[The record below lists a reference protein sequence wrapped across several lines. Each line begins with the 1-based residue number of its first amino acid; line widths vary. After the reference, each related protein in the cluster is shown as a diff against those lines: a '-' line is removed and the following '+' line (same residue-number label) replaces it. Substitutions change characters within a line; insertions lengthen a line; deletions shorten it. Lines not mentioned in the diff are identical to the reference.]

1 MNPRNV
7 TYWNL
12 TPAPLTRLGYPR
24 NPFEYTA
31 AHERT
36 ALQGTPIFDTLARKP
51 FNGRGATVYMMSVQ
65 YVLQR
70 PFLRAILLV
79 LVLVFSSFG
88 ATVSTPIQLGDEEQ
102 SYFTGDQLYDYE
114 IFVADKNDSAGGDGF
129 LTTEEPTGS
138 QKEIVVSE
146 ETAEFRSPRMLSD
159 LYIEGYSGDIEF
171 TMYYKAVSSSDGAK
185 ALFTIQ
191 ILNDGQV
198 IAEEDQEYD
207 ACQTQFGSSC
217 AVSQGNIELPL
228 AGGFTVLKDNQLTVR
243 VQADMSGCDGG
254 GNDPP
259 GGPDT
264 EARQWG
270 GSECSATLYFGAI
283 DGGADQFTMIEVK
296 SNALSNSILIVQKD
310 GAEMVDG
317 AQIDWYPNDIISE
330 RTMQFRFEV
339 KSAFGRFDINSV
351 RLIVLNPSGGL
362 PVDQAITGSLDGVDD
377 TTWSIAGTYDWEYP
391 GGLEDG
397 EYQVSLE
404 ISDIG
409 GNSIV
414 IEHDNIVMNKFGIA
428 LRHGE
433 SRSTEYIAPSQVTA
447 IPLQLMHRGTNDQMS
462 VSLSLVTSFNSNWNV
477 SFDAPA
483 GYNLNEGGSILNP
496 ILTLQAPQDLANSP
510 TQLHIRAVA
519 EAMVDGQPEVVSQE
533 SLYLDLEKSDVY
545 APPMVSMWDNNQT
558 EQYDNSSRSDSF
570 DTTIPRFAED
580 GVFTTYI
587 MEIWN
592 NGFDTD
598 EFRVDVLERSKSIIQ
613 VFDNDTG
620 TRILEDEGD
629 GTFHTALL
637 GRHSTQVLQIRVKP
651 SDDRSD
657 PDLGLIQLEVT
668 SEGNSTKKST
678 VEFTIQRT
686 FGIQASPIFD
696 CDGTPLGNVN
706 KTACSQD
713 GMTMRL
719 MVTNSLQD
727 GTTSTPW
734 RIIDP
739 SDLQRNLDVDSKYSQ
754 WVFRITDDSGDSVPM
769 IQLAP
774 QQSEEVHLSIDPP
787 DEVEMGSHT
796 LYLRIQEDSTDSD
809 ARYFDMPF
817 IVEIGPG
824 SISLEVVQVSNN
836 PGIQPNE
843 ERSLQMRVKNKGNQ
857 ELIVEIDVECTDSAT
872 ACDGWGAEIGGG
884 GGDLVMVSS
893 YSDIS
898 FVIVINAP
906 QDARQGE
913 SVTFTV
919 SASPKTFADEGGE
932 EYENAIAELDLTMN
946 VEIQDI
952 VLRIRNEV
960 LNPSLPT
967 LVGAIVALLIVVLGI
982 QNRRNRR
989 RWVDEFDDDEFDE
1002 DDEFEIDDLEDIPPP
1017 IDADE
1022 DEEDEFDLDIEL
1034 IDE

>member
-1 MNPRNV
+1 
-7 TYWNL
+7 
-12 TPAPLTRLGYPR
+12 
-24 NPFEYTA
+24 
-31 AHERT
+31 
-36 ALQGTPIFDTLARKP
+36 
-51 FNGRGATVYMMSVQ
+51 MMSVH
-65 YVLQR
+65 YTSRR
-70 PFLRAILLV
+70 PFLRATLLA
-79 LVLVFSSFG
+79 LVFLFSSFA
-88 ATVSTPIQLGDEEQ
+88 ATVSTPVSLALEDDV
-102 SYFTGDQLYDYE
+102 SYTNEQLYDYE
-114 IFVADKNDSAGGDGF
+114 IFVADKNDTAGGDGF
-129 LTTEEPTGS
+129 LTTMEPTGS
-138 QKEIVVSE
+138 QKEIVVSD
-146 ETAEFRSPRMLSD
+146 ETAEFKSPRMLSD
-159 LYIEGYSGDIEF
+159 LYIEGYSGEIEF
-171 TMYYKAVSSSDGAK
+171 TMWYKAVAGTDSAT
-185 ALFTIQ
+185 ATFTIQ
-191 ILNDGQV
+191 ILNDGQ
-198 IAEEDQEYD
+198 IISEEDKEFD
-207 ACQTQFGSSC
+207 ACQQSFGSSC
-217 AVSQGNIELPL
+217 GSREASIEIPL
-228 AGGFTVLKDNQLTVR
+228 AAGFTVLQDNQLTIR
-243 VQADMSGCDGG
+243 VSADMSGCESSGG
-254 GNDPP
+254 GTDPP
-259 GGPDT
+259 GGPET
-264 EARQWG
+264 EARQFG
-270 GSECSATLYFGAI
+270 NTDCSATLYFGAI

-296 SNALSNSILIVQKD
+296 SNALSNSILLVQKD
-310 GAEMVDG
+310 GADVIDG
-317 AQIDWYPNDIISE
+317 VQIDWYPNDIISE

-339 KSAFGRFDINSV
+339 KSAFGRFDINTI
-351 RLIVLNPSGGL
+351 RLSVLNPSGSL
-362 PVDQAITGSLDGVDD
+362 PVDEPITGSLEGVDD
-377 TTWSIAGTYDWEYP
+377 TSWSIAGTYDWEYP

-414 IEHDNIVMNKFGIA
+414 IEHENIVMNKYGVA
-428 LRHGE
+428 LRHGD

-483 GYNLNEGGSILNP
+483 GYNLNEGGSIVNP

-519 EAMVDGQPEVVSQE
+519 EALVDGQPEIVSQE

-545 APPMVSMWDNNQT
+545 APPMVSMWDNNLT
-558 EQYDNSSRSDSF
+558 AQYDNSSRPDSF
-570 DTTIPRFAED
+570 DTTIPRFVED
-580 GVFTTYI
+580 GVFTTFI

-620 TRILEDEGD
+620 IRLLEDEGD

-657 PDLGLIQLEVT
+657 PDLGLIHLEVT

-678 VEFTIQRT
+678 VQFTIQRT
-686 FGIQASPIFD
+686 FGIQATPIFD
-696 CDGTPLGNVN
+696 CDGAPLGTVN
-706 KTACSQD
+706 QTACIQN
-713 GMTMRL
+713 GMSMRL
-719 MVTNSLQD
+719 MVTNSLQE
-727 GTTSTPW
+727 GSTSTPW
-734 RIIDP
+734 RIMNP
-739 SDLQRNLDVDSKYSQ
+739 AELQRNLDVDAMYSQ

-769 IQLAP
+769 LQLAP

-796 LYLRIQEDSTDSD
+796 LYLRVMEDSSDSN

-857 ELIVEIDVECTDSAT
+857 ELIVEIDIECSDSAT
-872 ACDGWGAEIGGG
+872 SCDGWDAEIGGG
-884 GGDLVMVSS
+884 GGDLVMVPP

-898 FVIVINAP
+898 FVVVINAP

-913 SVTFTV
+913 TVSFSV

-932 EYENAIAELDLTMN
+932 EYENAKAELNLVMN

-960 LNPSLPT
+960 MNPSPVT
-967 LVGAIVALLIVVLGI
+967 LISAVVTLLIVVLGV

-989 RWVDEFDDDEFDE
+989 RWVDEFDEEEIDEDEEFDL
-1002 DDEFEIDDLEDIPPP
+1002 DDLDDLPPT
-1017 IDADE
+1017 IAE
-1022 DEEDEFDLDIEL
+1022 VEEEEDEFDLDIEL
-1034 IDE
+1034 IE

>member
-1 MNPRNV
+1 
-7 TYWNL
+7 
-12 TPAPLTRLGYPR
+12 
-24 NPFEYTA
+24 
-31 AHERT
+31 
-36 ALQGTPIFDTLARKP
+36 
-51 FNGRGATVYMMSVQ
+51 MMSVH
-65 YVLQR
+65 YTSRR
-70 PFLRAILLV
+70 PFLRATLLA
-79 LVLVFSSFG
+79 LVFLFSSFA
-88 ATVSTPIQLGDEEQ
+88 ATVSTPVSLALENDV
-102 SYFTGDQLYDYE
+102 SYTNEQLYDYE
-114 IFVADKNDSAGGDGF
+114 IFVADKNDTAGGDGF
-129 LTTEEPTGS
+129 LTTMEPTGS
-138 QKEIVVSE
+138 QKEIVVSD
-146 ETAEFRSPRMLSD
+146 ETAEFKSPRMLSD
-159 LYIEGYSGDIEF
+159 LYIEGYSGEIEF
-171 TMYYKAVSSSDGAK
+171 TMWYKAVAGTDSAT
-185 ALFTIQ
+185 ATFTIQ
-191 ILNDGQV
+191 ILNDGQ
-198 IAEEDQEYD
+198 IISEEDKEFD
-207 ACQTQFGSSC
+207 ACQQSFGSSC
-217 AVSQGNIELPL
+217 GSREASIEIPL
-228 AGGFTVLKDNQLTVR
+228 AAGFTVLQDNQLTIR
-243 VQADMSGCDGG
+243 VSADMSGCESSGG
-254 GNDPP
+254 GTDPP
-259 GGPDT
+259 GGPET
-264 EARQWG
+264 EARQFG
-270 GSECSATLYFGAI
+270 NTDCSATLYFGAI

-296 SNALSNSILIVQKD
+296 SNALSNSILLVQKD
-310 GAEMVDG
+310 GADVIDG
-317 AQIDWYPNDIISE
+317 VQIDWYPNDIISE

-339 KSAFGRFDINSV
+339 KSAFGRFDINTI
-351 RLIVLNPSGGL
+351 RLSVLNPSGSL
-362 PVDQAITGSLDGVDD
+362 PVDEPITGSLEGVDD
-377 TTWSIAGTYDWEYP
+377 TSWSIAGTYDWEYP

-414 IEHDNIVMNKFGIA
+414 IEHENIVMNKYGVA
-428 LRHGE
+428 LRHGD

-483 GYNLNEGGSILNP
+483 GYNLNEGGSIVNP

-519 EAMVDGQPEVVSQE
+519 EALVDGQPEIVSQE

-545 APPMVSMWDNNQT
+545 APPMVSMWDNNLT
-558 EQYDNSSRSDSF
+558 AQYDNSSRPDSF
-570 DTTIPRFAED
+570 DTTIPRFVED
-580 GVFTTYI
+580 GVFTTFI

-620 TRILEDEGD
+620 IRLLEDEGD

-657 PDLGLIQLEVT
+657 PDLGLIHLEVT

-678 VEFTIQRT
+678 VQFTIQRT
-686 FGIQASPIFD
+686 FGIQATPIFD
-696 CDGTPLGNVN
+696 CDGAPLGTVN
-706 KTACSQD
+706 QTACIQN
-713 GMTMRL
+713 GMSMRL
-719 MVTNSLQD
+719 MVTNSLQE
-727 GTTSTPW
+727 GSTSTPW
-734 RIIDP
+734 RIMNP
-739 SDLQRNLDVDSKYSQ
+739 AELQRNLDVDAMYSQ

-769 IQLAP
+769 LQLAP

-796 LYLRIQEDSTDSD
+796 LYLRVMEDSSDSN

-857 ELIVEIDVECTDSAT
+857 ELIVEIDIECSDSAT
-872 ACDGWGAEIGGG
+872 SCDGWDAEIGGG
-884 GGDLVMVSS
+884 GGDLVMVPP

-898 FVIVINAP
+898 FVVVINAP

-913 SVTFTV
+913 TVSFSV

-932 EYENAIAELDLTMN
+932 EYENAKAELNLVMN

-960 LNPSLPT
+960 MNPSPVT
-967 LVGAIVALLIVVLGI
+967 LISAVVTLLIVVLGV

-989 RWVDEFDDDEFDE
+989 RWVDEFDEEEIDEDEEFDL
-1002 DDEFEIDDLEDIPPP
+1002 DDLDDLPPT
-1017 IDADE
+1017 IAE
-1022 DEEDEFDLDIEL
+1022 VEEEEDEFDLDIEL
-1034 IDE
+1034 IE

>member
-1 MNPRNV
+1 
-7 TYWNL
+7 
-12 TPAPLTRLGYPR
+12 
-24 NPFEYTA
+24 
-31 AHERT
+31 
-36 ALQGTPIFDTLARKP
+36 
-51 FNGRGATVYMMSVQ
+51 MSVH
-65 YVLQR
+65 YTSRR
-70 PFLRAILLV
+70 PFLRATLLA
-79 LVLVFSSFG
+79 LVFLFSSFA
-88 ATVSTPIQLGDEEQ
+88 ATVSTPNYLPLEEVV
-102 SYFTGDQLYDYE
+102 SYTNEQLYDYE
-114 IFVADKNDSAGGDGF
+114 IFVADKNDTAGGDGF
-129 LTTEEPTGS
+129 LTTMEPTGS
-138 QKEIVVSE
+138 QEEIVVSD
-146 ETAEFRSPRMLSD
+146 ETAEFKSPRMLSD
-159 LYIEGYSGDIEF
+159 LYIEGYSGEIEF
-171 TMYYKAVSSSDGAK
+171 TMWYKAVAGTDSAT
-185 ALFTIQ
+185 ATFTVQ
-191 ILNDGQV
+191 ILNDGQI
-198 IAEEDQEYD
+198 IAEEDKEFD
-207 ACQTQFGSSC
+207 ACQQSFGSSC
-217 AVSQGNIELPL
+217 GSREASIEIPV
-228 AGGFTVLKDNQLTVR
+228 AAGFTVLQDNQLTIR
-243 VQADMSGCDGG
+243 VSADMSGCDSSGG
-254 GNDPP
+254 GTSPPDDPP
-259 GGPDT
+259 GGET
-264 EARQWG
+264 EARQFG

-296 SNALSNSILIVQKD
+296 SNALSNSILLVQKD
-310 GAEMVDG
+310 GADVIDG
-317 AQIDWYPNDIISE
+317 VQIDWYPNDIISE

-351 RLIVLNPSGGL
+351 RLSVLNPSGSL
-362 PVDQAITGSLDGVDD
+362 PVDEPITGSLEGVED
-377 TTWSIAGTYDWEYP
+377 TSWSIAGTYDWEYP

-414 IEHDNIVMNKFGIA
+414 IEHENIVMNKYGIA
-428 LRHGE
+428 LRHGD

-447 IPLQLMHRGTNDQMS
+447 IPLQLMHRGTSDQMS

-483 GYNLNEGGSILNP
+483 GYNLNEGGSIVNP

-519 EAMVDGQPEVVSQE
+519 EALVDGQPEIVSQE

-545 APPMVSMWDNNQT
+545 APPMVSMWDNNLT
-558 EQYDNSSRSDSF
+558 SQYDNSSRPDSF
-570 DTTIPRFAED
+570 DTTIPRFVED
-580 GVFTTYI
+580 GVFTTFI

-620 TRILEDEGD
+620 VRLLEDEGD
-629 GTFHTALL
+629 GTYHTALL

-657 PDLGLIQLEVT
+657 PDLGLIHLEVT

-678 VEFTIQRT
+678 VQFTIQRT
-686 FGIQASPIFD
+686 FGIQATPIFD
-696 CDGTPLGNVN
+696 CDGAPLGTVN
-706 KTACSQD
+706 KTACVQN
-713 GMTMRL
+713 GMSMRL
-719 MVTNSLQD
+719 MVTNSLQE
-727 GTTSTPW
+727 GSTSTPW
-734 RIIDP
+734 RLMDP
-739 SDLQRNLDVDSKYSQ
+739 AELQRNLDVDEMYSQ

-796 LYLRIQEDSTDSD
+796 LYLRVMEDSSDSD

-857 ELIVEIDVECTDSAT
+857 ELIVEIDIECSDSAT
-872 ACDGWGAEIGGG
+872 SCDGWDAEIGGD
-884 GGDLVMVSS
+884 GGDLVMVPP

-898 FVIVINAP
+898 FVVVINAP

-913 SVTFTV
+913 TVSFSV

-932 EYENAIAELDLTMN
+932 EYENAKAELNLIMN

-960 LNPSLPT
+960 MNPSPVT
-967 LVGAIVALLIVVLGI
+967 LISAVVTLLIVVLGV

-989 RWVDEFDDDEFDE
+989 RWVDEFEGEEFDE
-1002 DDEFEIDDLEDIPPP
+1002 EEEFDLDDLDDLPPAIAEVEEED
-1017 IDADE
+1017 
-1022 DEEDEFDLDIEL
+1022 DEFDLDIEL
-1034 IDE
+1034 IE

>member
-1 MNPRNV
+1 MV
-7 TYWNL
+7 
-12 TPAPLTRLGYPR
+12 
-24 NPFEYTA
+24 
-31 AHERT
+31 
-36 ALQGTPIFDTLARKP
+36 
-51 FNGRGATVYMMSVQ
+51 
-65 YVLQR
+65 
-70 PFLRAILLV
+70 FL
-79 LVLVFSSFG
+79 FSSFA
-88 ATVSTPIQLGDEEQ
+88 ATVSSPVHLIEEQ
-102 SYFTGDQLYDYE
+102 EISYSNEQLYDYE
-114 IFVADKNDSAGGDGF
+114 IFVAEKNDSAGGDGF

-146 ETAEFRSPRMLSD
+146 DTAEFKSPRMLSD

-171 TMYYKAVSSSDGAK
+171 TMWYKAVAGTDSAT
-185 ALFTIQ
+185 ATFTVQ
-191 ILNDGQV
+191 ILNDGQIV
-198 IAEEDQEYD
+198 SEADEEFD
-207 ACQTQFGSSC
+207 ACQQNAFGSNCGSRE
-217 AVSQGNIELPL
+217 ATIEVPISV
-228 AGGFTVLKDNQLTVR
+228 GFTVLQDNQLTIR
-243 VQADMSGCDGG
+243 VSADMSGCESSGG
-254 GNDPP
+254 GTDPP

-264 EARQWG
+264 EARQFG

-283 DGGADQFTMIEVK
+283 DGGADQFTMIEIK
-296 SNALSNSILIVQKD
+296 SNALSNSILLVQKD
-310 GAEMVDG
+310 GAEMIDG
-317 AQIDWYPNDIISE
+317 AQLDWYPNDIISE

-351 RLIVLNPSGGL
+351 RLTVLNPSGSL
-362 PVDQAITGSLDGVDD
+362 PVDEPITGSLDGVED
-377 TTWSIAGTYDWEYP
+377 TSWSISGTYDWEYP

-409 GNSIV
+409 GNTIV
-414 IEHDNIVMNKFGIA
+414 IEHENIIMNKYGVA

-433 SRSTEYIAPSQVTA
+433 SRATEYIAPSQVTS

-483 GYNLNEGGSILNP
+483 GYNLNEGGSIVNP

-519 EAMVDGQPEVVSQE
+519 EAMVDGQPEIVSQE
-533 SLYLDLEKSDVY
+533 ALYLDLEKSDVY

-558 EQYDNSSRSDSF
+558 VQYDNSSRPDSF
-570 DTTIPRFAED
+570 DSTIPRFVED
-580 GVFTTYI
+580 GVFTTFI

-620 TRILEDEGD
+620 IRILEDEGD

-657 PDLGLIQLEVT
+657 SDLGLIHLEVT

-678 VEFTIQRT
+678 VQFTIQRT
-686 FGIQASPIFD
+686 FGIQATPIFD
-696 CDGTPLGNVN
+696 CDGAPLGTVN
-706 KTACSQD
+706 QTACTQN
-713 GMTMRL
+713 GMSMRL
-719 MVTNSLQD
+719 IVTNSLQD
-727 GTTSTPW
+727 GSTSTPW
-734 RIIDP
+734 RLMDP
-739 SDLQRNLDVDSKYSQ
+739 ADLQRNLDVDEMYSQ
-754 WVFRITDDSGDSVPM
+754 WVFRITDNSGDSVPM
-769 IQLAP
+769 LQLAP

-796 LYLRIQEDSTDSD
+796 LYLRIMEDSTDSD

-857 ELIVEIDVECTDSAT
+857 ELIVEIDIECSDSAT
-872 ACDGWGAEIGGG
+872 SCDGWDAEIGGG
-884 GGDLVMVSS
+884 GGDLVMVPP

-898 FVIVINAP
+898 FVVVINAP

-913 SVTFTV
+913 SVSFSV

-932 EYENAIAELDLTMN
+932 EYENARAELNLVMN

-952 VLRIRNEV
+952 VLRITNEV
-960 LNPSLPT
+960 LNPSPVT
-967 LVGAIVALLIVVLGI
+967 LISAVVTLLIVVLGV

-989 RWVDEFDDDEFDE
+989 RWVDEFEDEFDE
-1002 DDEFEIDDLEDIPPP
+1002 EDEFELEDLDDLPPT
-1017 IDADE
+1017 IVEA
-1022 DEEDEFDLDIEL
+1022 EEDEFDLDIEL
-1034 IDE
+1034 ID

>member
-1 MNPRNV
+1 
-7 TYWNL
+7 
-12 TPAPLTRLGYPR
+12 
-24 NPFEYTA
+24 
-31 AHERT
+31 
-36 ALQGTPIFDTLARKP
+36 
-51 FNGRGATVYMMSVQ
+51 MMSVH
-65 YVLQR
+65 YTSRR
-70 PFLRAILLV
+70 PFLRATLLA
-79 LVLVFSSFG
+79 LVFLFSSFA
-88 ATVSTPIQLGDEEQ
+88 ATVSTPVSLALENDV
-102 SYFTGDQLYDYE
+102 SYTNEQLYDYE
-114 IFVADKNDSAGGDGF
+114 IFVADKNDTAGGDGF
-129 LTTEEPTGS
+129 LTTMEPTGS
-138 QKEIVVSE
+138 QKEIVVSD
-146 ETAEFRSPRMLSD
+146 ETAEFKSPRMLSD
-159 LYIEGYSGDIEF
+159 LYIEGYSGEIEF
-171 TMYYKAVSSSDGAK
+171 TMWYKAVAGTDSAT
-185 ALFTIQ
+185 ATFTIQ
-191 ILNDGQV
+191 ILNDGQ
-198 IAEEDQEYD
+198 IISEEDKEFD
-207 ACQTQFGSSC
+207 ACQQSFGSSC
-217 AVSQGNIELPL
+217 GSREASIEIPL
-228 AGGFTVLKDNQLTVR
+228 AAGFTVLQDNQLTIR
-243 VQADMSGCDGG
+243 VSADMSGCESSGG
-254 GNDPP
+254 GTDPP
-259 GGPDT
+259 GGPET
-264 EARQWG
+264 EARQFG
-270 GSECSATLYFGAI
+270 NTDCSATLYFGAI

-296 SNALSNSILIVQKD
+296 SNALSNSILLVQKD
-310 GAEMVDG
+310 GADVIDG
-317 AQIDWYPNDIISE
+317 VQIDWYPNDIISE

-339 KSAFGRFDINSV
+339 KSAFGRFDINTI
-351 RLIVLNPSGGL
+351 RLSVLNPSGSL
-362 PVDQAITGSLDGVDD
+362 PVDEPITGSLEGVDD
-377 TTWSIAGTYDWEYP
+377 TSWSIAGTYDWEYP

-414 IEHDNIVMNKFGIA
+414 IEHENIVMNKYGVA
-428 LRHGE
+428 LRHGD

-483 GYNLNEGGSILNP
+483 GYNLNEGGSIVNP

-519 EAMVDGQPEVVSQE
+519 EALVDGQPEIVSQE

-545 APPMVSMWDNNQT
+545 APPMVSMWDNNLT
-558 EQYDNSSRSDSF
+558 AQYDNSSRPDSF
-570 DTTIPRFAED
+570 DTTIPRFVED
-580 GVFTTYI
+580 GVFTTFI

-620 TRILEDEGD
+620 IRLLEDEGD

-657 PDLGLIQLEVT
+657 PDLGLIHLEVT

-678 VEFTIQRT
+678 VQFTIQRT
-686 FGIQASPIFD
+686 FGIQATPIFD
-696 CDGTPLGNVN
+696 CDGAPLGTVN
-706 KTACSQD
+706 QTACIQN
-713 GMTMRL
+713 GMSMRL
-719 MVTNSLQD
+719 MVTNSLQE
-727 GTTSTPW
+727 GSTSTPW
-734 RIIDP
+734 RIMNP
-739 SDLQRNLDVDSKYSQ
+739 AELQRNLDVDAMYSQ

-769 IQLAP
+769 LQLAP

-796 LYLRIQEDSTDSD
+796 LYLRVMEDSSDSN

-857 ELIVEIDVECTDSAT
+857 ELIVEIDIECSDSAT
-872 ACDGWGAEIGGG
+872 SCDGWDAEIGGG
-884 GGDLVMVSS
+884 GGDLVMVPP

-898 FVIVINAP
+898 FVVVINVP

-913 SVTFTV
+913 TVSFLV

-932 EYENAIAELDLTMN
+932 EYENAKAELNLVMN

-960 LNPSLPT
+960 MNPSPVT
-967 LVGAIVALLIVVLGI
+967 LISAVVTLLIVVLGV

-989 RWVDEFDDDEFDE
+989 RWVDEFDEEEIDEDEEFDL
-1002 DDEFEIDDLEDIPPP
+1002 DDLDDLPPT
-1017 IDADE
+1017 IAE
-1022 DEEDEFDLDIEL
+1022 VEEEEDEFDLDIEL
-1034 IDE
+1034 IE

>member
-1 MNPRNV
+1 
-7 TYWNL
+7 
-12 TPAPLTRLGYPR
+12 
-24 NPFEYTA
+24 
-31 AHERT
+31 
-36 ALQGTPIFDTLARKP
+36 
-51 FNGRGATVYMMSVQ
+51 MMSVH
-65 YVLQR
+65 YTSRR
-70 PFLRAILLV
+70 PFLRATLLA
-79 LVLVFSSFG
+79 LVFLFSSFA
-88 ATVSTPIQLGDEEQ
+88 ATVSSPVSLPIEEEI
-102 SYFTGDQLYDYE
+102 SYTNEQLYDYE
-114 IFVADKNDSAGGDGF
+114 IFVADVNGTAGGDGF

-146 ETAEFRSPRMLSD
+146 DTAEFNSPRMLSD
-159 LYIEGYSGDIEF
+159 IYFEGYSGDIEF
-171 TMYYKAVSSSDGAK
+171 TMYYKAVASTDSAT
-185 ALFTIQ
+185 ATFTVQ
-191 ILNDGQV
+191 ILNDGQIV
-198 IAEEDQEYD
+198 SEEDKEYD
-207 ACQTQFGSSC
+207 ACQQSFGNSCPVREVSLDITSS
-217 AVSQGNIELPL
+217 
-228 AGGFTVLKDNQLTVR
+228 GFTVLKDNQLTIR
-243 VQADMSGCDGG
+243 VSADMSGCEGG
-254 GNDPP
+254 GTDPP
-259 GGPDT
+259 GGPET
-264 EARQWG
+264 EGRQFG

-296 SNALSNSILIVQKD
+296 SNALSSSILLVQKD
-310 GAEMVDG
+310 GAEMIDG
-317 AQIDWYPNDIISE
+317 AQLDWYPNDIISE

-339 KSAFGRFDINSV
+339 KSAFGRFDISSV
-351 RLIVLNPSGGL
+351 RLNVLNPSGSL
-362 PVDQAITGSLDGVDD
+362 PVDEQITGSIEGVED
-377 TTWSIAGTYDWEYP
+377 TSWSIAGTYDWEYP

-409 GNSIV
+409 GNTIV
-414 IEHDNIVMNKFGIA
+414 LEHENIIMNKYGVAI
-428 LRHGE
+428 RHGE
-433 SRSTEYIAPSQVTA
+433 SRATEYIAPSQVTA

-483 GYNLNEGGSILNP
+483 GYNLNEGGSIVNP

-510 TQLHIRAVA
+510 SQLHIRAVA
-519 EAMVDGQPEVVSQE
+519 EAMVDGQPEIVSQE

-545 APPMVSMWDNNQT
+545 APPMVSMWDNNLT
-558 EQYDNSSRSDSF
+558 IQYDNSSRPDSF
-570 DTTIPRFAED
+570 DTTIPRFVED
-580 GVFTTYI
+580 GVFTTFI

-620 TRILEDEGD
+620 IRILEDEGD

-657 PDLGLIQLEVT
+657 SDLGLIHLEVT

-678 VEFTIQRT
+678 VQFTIQRT
-686 FGIQASPIFD
+686 FGIQATPIFD
-696 CDGTPLGNVN
+696 CDGAPLGTVN
-706 KTACSQD
+706 KTACTQN

-719 MVTNSLQD
+719 IVSNSLQD
-727 GTTSTPW
+727 GSTSTPW
-734 RIIDP
+734 RLIDP
-739 SDLQRNLDVDSKYSQ
+739 ADLQRNLDIDPMFSQ

-769 IQLAP
+769 LQLAP
-774 QQSEEVHLSIDPP
+774 QQSEEVHLSIEPP

-796 LYLRIQEDSTDSD
+796 LYLRIMEDTSDSD
-809 ARYFDMPF
+809 SRYFDMPF

-857 ELIVEIDVECTDSAT
+857 ELIVEIDIECSGTAT
-872 ACDGWGAEIGGG
+872 SCDGWDAEIGGG
-884 GGDLVMVSS
+884 GGDLVMVPP

-898 FVIVINAP
+898 FVVVINAP

-913 SVTFTV
+913 SVSFTV
-919 SASPKTFADEGGE
+919 SASPKTFADEGGD
-932 EYENAIAELDLTMN
+932 EYENAKADLDLVMN

-960 LNPSLPT
+960 LNPSPVT
-967 LVGAIVALLIVVLGI
+967 LISAIVTLLIVVLGV

-989 RWVDEFDDDEFDE
+989 RWVDEFDEEEFVE
-1002 DDEFEIDDLEDIPPP
+1002 EDEFELDDFDDLPPT
-1017 IDADE
+1017 IVEAE
-1022 DEEDEFDLDIEL
+1022 EEEDEFDLDIEL
-1034 IDE
+1034 ID

>member
-1 MNPRNV
+1 
-7 TYWNL
+7 
-12 TPAPLTRLGYPR
+12 
-24 NPFEYTA
+24 
-31 AHERT
+31 
-36 ALQGTPIFDTLARKP
+36 
-51 FNGRGATVYMMSVQ
+51 MMSVH
-65 YVLQR
+65 YTSRR
-70 PFLRAILLV
+70 PFLRATLLA
-79 LVLVFSSFG
+79 LVFLFSSFA
-88 ATVSTPIQLGDEEQ
+88 ATVSTPVSLALENDV
-102 SYFTGDQLYDYE
+102 SYTNEQLYDYE
-114 IFVADKNDSAGGDGF
+114 IFVADKNDTAGGDGF
-129 LTTEEPTGS
+129 LTTMEPTGS
-138 QKEIVVSE
+138 QKEIVVSD
-146 ETAEFRSPRMLSD
+146 ETAEFKSPRMLSD
-159 LYIEGYSGDIEF
+159 LYIEGYSGEIEF
-171 TMYYKAVSSSDGAK
+171 TMWYKAVAGTDSAT
-185 ALFTIQ
+185 ATFTIQ
-191 ILNDGQV
+191 ILNDGQ
-198 IAEEDQEYD
+198 IISEEDKEFD
-207 ACQTQFGSSC
+207 ACQQSFGSSC
-217 AVSQGNIELPL
+217 GSREASIEIPL
-228 AGGFTVLKDNQLTVR
+228 AAGFTVLQDNQLTIR
-243 VQADMSGCDGG
+243 VSADMSGCESSGG
-254 GNDPP
+254 GTDPP
-259 GGPDT
+259 GGPET
-264 EARQWG
+264 EARQFG
-270 GSECSATLYFGAI
+270 NTDCSATLYFGAI

-296 SNALSNSILIVQKD
+296 SNALSNSILLVQKD
-310 GAEMVDG
+310 GADVIDG
-317 AQIDWYPNDIISE
+317 VQIDWYPNDIISE

-339 KSAFGRFDINSV
+339 KSAFGRFDINTI
-351 RLIVLNPSGGL
+351 RLSVLNPSGSL
-362 PVDQAITGSLDGVDD
+362 PVDEPITGSLEGVDD
-377 TTWSIAGTYDWEYP
+377 TSWSIAGTYDWEYP

-414 IEHDNIVMNKFGIA
+414 IEHENIVMNKYGVA
-428 LRHGE
+428 LRHGD

-483 GYNLNEGGSILNP
+483 GYNLNEGGSIVNP

-519 EAMVDGQPEVVSQE
+519 EALVDGQPEIVSQE

-545 APPMVSMWDNNQT
+545 APPMVSMWDNNLT
-558 EQYDNSSRSDSF
+558 AQYDNSSRPDSF
-570 DTTIPRFAED
+570 DTTIPRFVED
-580 GVFTTYI
+580 GVFTTFI

-620 TRILEDEGD
+620 IRLLEDEGD

-657 PDLGLIQLEVT
+657 PDLGLIHLEVT

-678 VEFTIQRT
+678 VQFTIQRT
-686 FGIQASPIFD
+686 FGIQATPIFD
-696 CDGTPLGNVN
+696 CDGAPLGTLNQ
-706 KTACSQD
+706 TACIQN
-713 GMTMRL
+713 GMSMRL
-719 MVTNSLQD
+719 MVTNSLQE
-727 GTTSTPW
+727 GSTSTPW
-734 RIIDP
+734 RIMNP
-739 SDLQRNLDVDSKYSQ
+739 AELQRNLDVDAMYSQ

-769 IQLAP
+769 LQLAP

-796 LYLRIQEDSTDSD
+796 LYLRVMEDSSDSN

-857 ELIVEIDVECTDSAT
+857 ELIVEIDIECSDSAT
-872 ACDGWGAEIGGG
+872 SCDGWDAEIGGG
-884 GGDLVMVSS
+884 GGDLVMVPP

-898 FVIVINAP
+898 FVVVINAP

-913 SVTFTV
+913 TVSFSV

-932 EYENAIAELDLTMN
+932 EYENAKAELNLVMN

-960 LNPSLPT
+960 MNPSPVT
-967 LVGAIVALLIVVLGI
+967 LISAVVTLLIVVLGV

-989 RWVDEFDDDEFDE
+989 RWVDEFDEEEIDEDEEFDL
-1002 DDEFEIDDLEDIPPP
+1002 DDLDDLPPT
-1017 IDADE
+1017 IAE
-1022 DEEDEFDLDIEL
+1022 VEEEEDEFDLDIEL
-1034 IDE
+1034 IE

>member
-1 MNPRNV
+1 
-7 TYWNL
+7 
-12 TPAPLTRLGYPR
+12 
-24 NPFEYTA
+24 
-31 AHERT
+31 
-36 ALQGTPIFDTLARKP
+36 
-51 FNGRGATVYMMSVQ
+51 MMSVH
-65 YVLQR
+65 YTSRR
-70 PFLRAILLV
+70 PFLRATLLA
-79 LVLVFSSFG
+79 LVFLFSSFA
-88 ATVSTPIQLGDEEQ
+88 ATVSSPVHLIEEQ
-102 SYFTGDQLYDYE
+102 EISYSNEQLYDYE
-114 IFVADKNDSAGGDGF
+114 IFVAEKNDSAGGDGF

-146 ETAEFRSPRMLSD
+146 DTAEFKSPRMLSD

-171 TMYYKAVSSSDGAK
+171 TMWYKAVAGTDSAT
-185 ALFTIQ
+185 ATFTVQ
-191 ILNDGQV
+191 ILNDGQIV
-198 IAEEDQEYD
+198 SEADEEFD
-207 ACQTQFGSSC
+207 ACQQNAFGSNCGSRE
-217 AVSQGNIELPL
+217 ATIEVPISV
-228 AGGFTVLKDNQLTVR
+228 GFTVLQDNQLTIR
-243 VQADMSGCDGG
+243 VSADMSGCESSGG
-254 GNDPP
+254 GTDPP

-264 EARQWG
+264 EARQFG

-283 DGGADQFTMIEVK
+283 DGGADQFTMIEIK
-296 SNALSNSILIVQKD
+296 SNALSNSILLVQKD
-310 GAEMVDG
+310 GAEMIDG
-317 AQIDWYPNDIISE
+317 AQLDWYPNDIISE

-351 RLIVLNPSGGL
+351 RLTVLNPSGSL
-362 PVDQAITGSLDGVDD
+362 PVDEPITGSLDGVED
-377 TTWSIAGTYDWEYP
+377 TSWSISGTYDWEYP

-409 GNSIV
+409 GNTIV
-414 IEHDNIVMNKFGIA
+414 IEHENIIMNKYGVA

-433 SRSTEYIAPSQVTA
+433 SRATEYIAPSQVTS

-483 GYNLNEGGSILNP
+483 GYNLNEGGSIVNP

-519 EAMVDGQPEVVSQE
+519 EAMVDGQPEIVSQE
-533 SLYLDLEKSDVY
+533 ALYLDLEKSDVY

-558 EQYDNSSRSDSF
+558 VQYDNSSRPDSF
-570 DTTIPRFAED
+570 DSTIPRFVED
-580 GVFTTYI
+580 GVFTTFI

-620 TRILEDEGD
+620 IRILEDEGD

-657 PDLGLIQLEVT
+657 SDLGLIHLEVT

-678 VEFTIQRT
+678 VQFTIQRT
-686 FGIQASPIFD
+686 FGIQATPIFD
-696 CDGTPLGNVN
+696 CDGAPLGTVN
-706 KTACSQD
+706 QTACTQN
-713 GMTMRL
+713 GMSMRL
-719 MVTNSLQD
+719 IVTNSLQD
-727 GTTSTPW
+727 GSTSTPW
-734 RIIDP
+734 RLMDP
-739 SDLQRNLDVDSKYSQ
+739 ADLQRNLDVDEMYSQ
-754 WVFRITDDSGDSVPM
+754 WVFRITDNSGDSVPM
-769 IQLAP
+769 LQLAP

-796 LYLRIQEDSTDSD
+796 LYLRIMEDSTDSD

-857 ELIVEIDVECTDSAT
+857 ELIVEIDIECSDSAT
-872 ACDGWGAEIGGG
+872 SCDGWDAEIGGG
-884 GGDLVMVSS
+884 GGDLVMVPP

-898 FVIVINAP
+898 FVVVINAP

-913 SVTFTV
+913 SVSFSV

-932 EYENAIAELDLTMN
+932 EYENARAELNLVMN

-952 VLRIRNEV
+952 VLRITNEV
-960 LNPSLPT
+960 LNPSPVT
-967 LVGAIVALLIVVLGI
+967 LISAVVTLLIVVLGV

-989 RWVDEFDDDEFDE
+989 RWVDEFEDEFDE
-1002 DDEFEIDDLEDIPPP
+1002 EDEFELEDLDDLPPT
-1017 IDADE
+1017 IVEA
-1022 DEEDEFDLDIEL
+1022 EEDEFDLDIEL
-1034 IDE
+1034 ID

>member
-1 MNPRNV
+1 
-7 TYWNL
+7 
-12 TPAPLTRLGYPR
+12 
-24 NPFEYTA
+24 
-31 AHERT
+31 
-36 ALQGTPIFDTLARKP
+36 
-51 FNGRGATVYMMSVQ
+51 MMSVH
-65 YVLQR
+65 YTSRR
-70 PFLRAILLV
+70 PFLRATLLA
-79 LVLVFSSFG
+79 LVFLFSSFA
-88 ATVSTPIQLGDEEQ
+88 ATVSTPVSLALEDDV
-102 SYFTGDQLYDYE
+102 SYTNEQLYDYE
-114 IFVADKNDSAGGDGF
+114 IFVADKNDTAGGDGF
-129 LTTEEPTGS
+129 LTTMEPTGS
-138 QKEIVVSE
+138 QKEIVVSD
-146 ETAEFRSPRMLSD
+146 ETAEFKSPRMLSD
-159 LYIEGYSGDIEF
+159 LYIEGYSGEIEF
-171 TMYYKAVSSSDGAK
+171 TMWYKAVAGTDSAT
-185 ALFTIQ
+185 ATFTIQ
-191 ILNDGQV
+191 ILNDGQ
-198 IAEEDQEYD
+198 IISEEDKEFD
-207 ACQTQFGSSC
+207 ACQQSFGSSC
-217 AVSQGNIELPL
+217 GSREASIEIPL
-228 AGGFTVLKDNQLTVR
+228 AAGFTVLQDNQLTIR
-243 VQADMSGCDGG
+243 VSADMSGCESSGG
-254 GNDPP
+254 GTDPP
-259 GGPDT
+259 GGPET
-264 EARQWG
+264 EARQFG
-270 GSECSATLYFGAI
+270 NTDCSATLYFGAI

-296 SNALSNSILIVQKD
+296 SNALSNSILLVQKD
-310 GAEMVDG
+310 GADVIDG
-317 AQIDWYPNDIISE
+317 VQIDWYPNDIISE

-339 KSAFGRFDINSV
+339 KSAFGRFDINTI
-351 RLIVLNPSGGL
+351 RLSVLNPSGSL
-362 PVDQAITGSLDGVDD
+362 PVDEPITGSLEGVDD
-377 TTWSIAGTYDWEYP
+377 TSWSIAGTYDWEYP

-414 IEHDNIVMNKFGIA
+414 IEHENIVMNKYGVA
-428 LRHGE
+428 LRHGD

-483 GYNLNEGGSILNP
+483 GYNLNEGGSIVNP

-519 EAMVDGQPEVVSQE
+519 EALVDGQPEIVSQE

-545 APPMVSMWDNNQT
+545 APPMVSMWDNNLT
-558 EQYDNSSRSDSF
+558 AQYDNSSRPDSF
-570 DTTIPRFAED
+570 DTTIPRFVED
-580 GVFTTYI
+580 GVFTTFI

-620 TRILEDEGD
+620 IRLLEDEGD

-657 PDLGLIQLEVT
+657 PDLGLIHLEVT

-678 VEFTIQRT
+678 VQFTIQRT
-686 FGIQASPIFD
+686 FGIQATPIFD
-696 CDGTPLGNVN
+696 CDGAPLGTVN
-706 KTACSQD
+706 QTACIQN
-713 GMTMRL
+713 GMSMRL
-719 MVTNSLQD
+719 MVTNSLQE
-727 GTTSTPW
+727 GSTSTPW
-734 RIIDP
+734 RIMNP
-739 SDLQRNLDVDSKYSQ
+739 AELQRNLDVDAMYSQ

-769 IQLAP
+769 LQLAP

-796 LYLRIQEDSTDSD
+796 LYLRVMEDSSDSN

-857 ELIVEIDVECTDSAT
+857 ELIVEIDIECSDSAT
-872 ACDGWGAEIGGG
+872 SCDGWDAEIGGG
-884 GGDLVMVSS
+884 GGDLVMVPP

-898 FVIVINAP
+898 FVVVINVP

-913 SVTFTV
+913 TVSFLV

-932 EYENAIAELDLTMN
+932 EYENAKAELNLVMN

-960 LNPSLPT
+960 MNPSPVT
-967 LVGAIVALLIVVLGI
+967 LISAVVTLLIVVLGV

-989 RWVDEFDDDEFDE
+989 RWVDEFDEEEIDEDEEFDL
-1002 DDEFEIDDLEDIPPP
+1002 DDLDDLPPT
-1017 IDADE
+1017 IAE
-1022 DEEDEFDLDIEL
+1022 VEEEEDEFDLDIEL
-1034 IDE
+1034 IE

>member
-1 MNPRNV
+1 
-7 TYWNL
+7 
-12 TPAPLTRLGYPR
+12 
-24 NPFEYTA
+24 
-31 AHERT
+31 
-36 ALQGTPIFDTLARKP
+36 
-51 FNGRGATVYMMSVQ
+51 MMSVH
-65 YVLQR
+65 YPLQR
-70 PFLRAILLV
+70 PFIRAILLV
-79 LVLVFSSFG
+79 LVFVFSSFA
-88 ATVSTPIQLGDEEQ
+88 ATVSNPVELEMEEKSSFVGEQ
-102 SYFTGDQLYDYE
+102 MYDYE
-114 IFVADKNDSAGGDGF
+114 IFVAGKNDTAGGDGF

-146 ETAEFRSPRMLSD
+146 ETAEFKSPRLLTD
-159 LYIEGYSGDIEF
+159 LYIEGYSGDITF
-171 TMYYKAVSSSDGAK
+171 TMWYKAVASQDGAE
-185 ALFTIQ
+185 ATFTVQ
-191 ILNDGQV
+191 ILNDGTIVSQ
-198 IAEEDQEYD
+198 EDKTFD
-207 ACQTQFGSSC
+207 ACQQSFANSCGEREGS
-217 AVSQGNIELPL
+217 IKIPL
-228 AGGFTVLKDNQLTVR
+228 SSGFTVLKDNQFVIR
-243 VQADMSGCDGG
+243 VSADMNGCDGG

-264 EARQWG
+264 EARQFG
-270 GSECSATLYFGAI
+270 GSECSATVYFGAI

-296 SNALSNSILIVQKD
+296 SNALSNSVLLVQKD

-317 AQIDWYPNDIISE
+317 AQIDWYPNDMISE

-351 RLIVLNPSGGL
+351 RLTVLNPSGGL
-362 PVDQAITGSLDGVDD
+362 PVDQSITGSLDGVED
-377 TTWSIAGTYDWEYP
+377 TSWSIAGTYDWEYP

-397 EYQVSLE
+397 EYQVALE

-414 IEHDNIVMNKFGIA
+414 IEHENIVMNKFGIA

-433 SRSTEYIAPSQVTA
+433 SRSTEYVAPSQVTA
-447 IPLQLMHRGTNDQMS
+447 IPLQLMHRGTSDQMS

-477 SFDAPA
+477 SFDAPG
-483 GYNLNEGGSILNP
+483 GYNLNEGGSIVNP
-496 ILTLQAPQDLANSP
+496 ILTLEAPQDLANSP

-519 EAMVDGQPEVVSQE
+519 EAIVDGQPEVVSQE

-545 APPMVSMWDNNQT
+545 APPMVSMWDNNRT
-558 EQYDNSSRSDSF
+558 EQYDNSSRPDSF

-580 GVFTTYI
+580 GVFSIFI

-657 PDLGLIQLEVT
+657 SDLGLIQLEVT

-678 VEFTIQRT
+678 VQFTIQRT
-686 FGIQASPIFD
+686 FGIQASPLFD
-696 CDGTPLGNVN
+696 CDGAPLGTVN

-734 RIIDP
+734 RIMNP
-739 SDLQRNLDVDSKYSQ
+739 ADLQRNLDIDSSYSQ
-754 WVFRITDDSGDSVPM
+754 WVFRITDDAGDSMPM

-774 QQSEEVHLSIDPP
+774 QQSEEIHLSIETP

-796 LYLRIQEDSTDSD
+796 LYLRIKEDSSD
-809 ARYFDMPF
+809 MNARYFDMPF

-872 ACDGWGAEIGGG
+872 ACDGWDSEIGGG
-884 GGDLVMVSS
+884 GGDLVMVQP

-919 SASPKTFADEGGE
+919 SASPKTFADEGGD
-932 EYENAIAELDLTMN
+932 EYENARSELDITMN
-946 VEIQDI
+946 VEIQDVI
-952 VLRIRNEV
+952 LRIRNEV
-960 LNPSLPT
+960 LNPSSVT
-967 LVGAIVALLIVVLGI
+967 LISAIVTLLIVVLGI
-982 QNRRNRR
+982 QNRRNRS
-989 RWVDEFDDDEFDE
+989 RWIDEFDDEEVDYE
-1002 DDEFEIDDLEDIPPP
+1002 DDFDIDDLDDLPPS
-1017 IDADE
+1017 ILE
-1022 DEEDEFDLDIEL
+1022 EGDEEDEFDMDIEL
-1034 IDE
+1034 IDDLDD

>member
-1 MNPRNV
+1 
-7 TYWNL
+7 
-12 TPAPLTRLGYPR
+12 
-24 NPFEYTA
+24 
-31 AHERT
+31 
-36 ALQGTPIFDTLARKP
+36 
-51 FNGRGATVYMMSVQ
+51 MMSVH
-65 YVLQR
+65 YTSRR
-70 PFLRAILLV
+70 PFLRATLLA
-79 LVLVFSSFG
+79 LVFLFSSFA
-88 ATVSTPIQLGDEEQ
+88 ATVSSPVYLIEEQ
-102 SYFTGDQLYDYE
+102 EISFSNEQLYDYE

-146 ETAEFRSPRMLSD
+146 DTAEFKSPRMLSD

-171 TMYYKAVSSSDGAK
+171 TMWYKAVAGTDSAT
-185 ALFTIQ
+185 ATFTVQ
-191 ILNDGQV
+191 ILNDGQIV
-198 IAEEDQEYD
+198 SEADEEFD
-207 ACQTQFGSSC
+207 ACQQNAFGSNCGSRE
-217 AVSQGNIELPL
+217 ATIEVPIS
-228 AGGFTVLKDNQLTVR
+228 AGFTVLQDNQLTIR
-243 VQADMSGCDGG
+243 VSADMSGCESSGG
-254 GNDPP
+254 GTDPP

-264 EARQWG
+264 EARQFG

-283 DGGADQFTMIEVK
+283 DGGADQFTMIEIK
-296 SNALSNSILIVQKD
+296 SNALSNSILLVQKD
-310 GAEMVDG
+310 GAEMIDG
-317 AQIDWYPNDIISE
+317 AQLDWYPNDIISE

-351 RLIVLNPSGGL
+351 RLTVLNPSGSL
-362 PVDQAITGSLDGVDD
+362 PVDEPITGSLDGVED
-377 TTWSIAGTYDWEYP
+377 TSWSISGTYDWEYP

-409 GNSIV
+409 GNTIV
-414 IEHDNIVMNKFGIA
+414 IEHENIVMNKYGVA

-433 SRSTEYIAPSQVTA
+433 SRATEYIAPSQVTS

-483 GYNLNEGGSILNP
+483 GYNLNEGGSIVNP

-519 EAMVDGQPEVVSQE
+519 EAMVDGQPEIVSQE
-533 SLYLDLEKSDVY
+533 ALYLDLEKSDVY

-558 EQYDNSSRSDSF
+558 VQYDNSSRPDSF
-570 DTTIPRFAED
+570 DSTIPRFVED
-580 GVFTTYI
+580 GVFTTFI

-620 TRILEDEGD
+620 IRILEDEGD

-657 PDLGLIQLEVT
+657 SDLGLIHLEVT

-678 VEFTIQRT
+678 VQFTIQRT
-686 FGIQASPIFD
+686 FGIQATPIFD
-696 CDGTPLGNVN
+696 CDGAPLGTVN
-706 KTACSQD
+706 QTACTQN
-713 GMTMRL
+713 GMSMRL
-719 MVTNSLQD
+719 IVTNSLQD
-727 GTTSTPW
+727 GSTSTPW
-734 RIIDP
+734 RLMDP
-739 SDLQRNLDVDSKYSQ
+739 ADLQRNLDVDAMYSQ
-754 WVFRITDDSGDSVPM
+754 WVFRITDNSGDSVPM
-769 IQLAP
+769 LQLAP
-774 QQSEEVHLSIDPP
+774 QQSEEVHLSIEPP

-796 LYLRIQEDSTDSD
+796 LYLRIMEDSTDSD

-857 ELIVEIDVECTDSAT
+857 ELIVEIDIECSDSAT
-872 ACDGWGAEIGGG
+872 SCDGWDAEIGGG
-884 GGDLVMVSS
+884 GGDLVMVPP

-898 FVIVINAP
+898 FVVVINAP

-913 SVTFTV
+913 SVSFSV

-932 EYENAIAELDLTMN
+932 EYENARAELNLVMN

-952 VLRIRNEV
+952 VLRITNEV
-960 LNPSLPT
+960 LNPSPVT
-967 LVGAIVALLIVVLGI
+967 LISAVVTLLIVVLGV

-989 RWVDEFDDDEFDE
+989 RWVDEFEDDFDE
-1002 DDEFEIDDLEDIPPP
+1002 EDEFELDDLDELPPT
-1017 IDADE
+1017 IVEAE
-1022 DEEDEFDLDIEL
+1022 EEEEDEFDLDIEL
-1034 IDE
+1034 ID

>member
-1 MNPRNV
+1 
-7 TYWNL
+7 
-12 TPAPLTRLGYPR
+12 
-24 NPFEYTA
+24 
-31 AHERT
+31 
-36 ALQGTPIFDTLARKP
+36 
-51 FNGRGATVYMMSVQ
+51 MMSVH
-65 YVLQR
+65 YTSRR
-70 PFLRAILLV
+70 PFLRATLLA
-79 LVLVFSSFG
+79 LVFLFSSFA
-88 ATVSTPIQLGDEEQ
+88 ATVSTPVSLALEDDV
-102 SYFTGDQLYDYE
+102 SYTNEQLYDYE
-114 IFVADKNDSAGGDGF
+114 IFVADKNDTAGGDGF
-129 LTTEEPTGS
+129 LTTMEPTGS
-138 QKEIVVSE
+138 QKEIVVSD
-146 ETAEFRSPRMLSD
+146 ETAEFKSPRMLSD
-159 LYIEGYSGDIEF
+159 LYIEGYSGEIEF
-171 TMYYKAVSSSDGAK
+171 TMWYKAVAGTDSAT
-185 ALFTIQ
+185 ATFTIQ
-191 ILNDGQV
+191 ILNDGQ
-198 IAEEDQEYD
+198 IISEEDKEFD
-207 ACQTQFGSSC
+207 ACQQSFGSSC
-217 AVSQGNIELPL
+217 GSREASIEIPL
-228 AGGFTVLKDNQLTVR
+228 AAGFTVLQDNQLTIR
-243 VQADMSGCDGG
+243 VSADMSGCESSGG
-254 GNDPP
+254 GTDPP
-259 GGPDT
+259 GGPET
-264 EARQWG
+264 EARQFG
-270 GSECSATLYFGAI
+270 NTDCSATLYFGAI

-296 SNALSNSILIVQKD
+296 SNALSNSILLVQKD
-310 GAEMVDG
+310 GADVIDG
-317 AQIDWYPNDIISE
+317 VQIDWYPNDIISE

-339 KSAFGRFDINSV
+339 KSAFGRFDINTI
-351 RLIVLNPSGGL
+351 RLSVLNPSGSL
-362 PVDQAITGSLDGVDD
+362 PVDEPITGSLEGVDD
-377 TTWSIAGTYDWEYP
+377 TSWSIAGTYDWEYP

-414 IEHDNIVMNKFGIA
+414 IEHENIVMNKYGVA
-428 LRHGE
+428 LRHGD

-483 GYNLNEGGSILNP
+483 GYNLNEGGSIVNP

-519 EAMVDGQPEVVSQE
+519 EALVDGQPEIVSQE

-545 APPMVSMWDNNQT
+545 APPMVSMWDNNLT
-558 EQYDNSSRSDSF
+558 AQYDNSSRPDSF
-570 DTTIPRFAED
+570 DTTIPRFVED
-580 GVFTTYI
+580 GVFTTFI

-620 TRILEDEGD
+620 IRLLEDEGD

-657 PDLGLIQLEVT
+657 PDLGLIHLEVT

-678 VEFTIQRT
+678 VQFTIQRT
-686 FGIQASPIFD
+686 FGIQATPIFD
-696 CDGTPLGNVN
+696 CDGAPLGTVN
-706 KTACSQD
+706 QTACIQN
-713 GMTMRL
+713 GMSMRL
-719 MVTNSLQD
+719 MVTNSLQE
-727 GTTSTPW
+727 GSTSTPW
-734 RIIDP
+734 RIMNP
-739 SDLQRNLDVDSKYSQ
+739 AELQRNLDVDAMYSQ
-754 WVFRITDDSGDSVPM
+754 WVFRITDDSGDSIPM
-769 IQLAP
+769 LQLAP
-774 QQSEEVHLSIDPP
+774 QQSEEVHLSIHPP

-796 LYLRIQEDSTDSD
+796 LYLRVMEDSSDSN

-857 ELIVEIDVECTDSAT
+857 ELIVEIDIECSDSAT
-872 ACDGWGAEIGGG
+872 SCDGWDAEIGGG
-884 GGDLVMVSS
+884 GGDLVMVPP

-898 FVIVINAP
+898 FVVVINAP

-913 SVTFTV
+913 TVSFSV

-932 EYENAIAELDLTMN
+932 EYENAKAELNIVMN

-960 LNPSLPT
+960 MNPSPVT
-967 LVGAIVALLIVVLGI
+967 LISAVVTLLIVVLGV

-989 RWVDEFDDDEFDE
+989 RWVDEFDEEEIDEDEEFDL
-1002 DDEFEIDDLEDIPPP
+1002 DDLDDLPPT
-1017 IDADE
+1017 IAE
-1022 DEEDEFDLDIEL
+1022 VEEEEDEFDLDIEL
-1034 IDE
+1034 IE